1 MNGKTGS
8 RMLMIGSDRAV
19 VAGKQGAFWNTLSR
33 LHEYWDRI
41 DVICP
46 HVRDPARLTVFGNV
60 HFHPLPRG
68 GILDSINVFRQGREI
83 CRSNHPDLVVAHSYG
98 LQRMAVGGLLLARS
112 SGLPLVV
119 EVHHIDGYPKSAQAR
134 DRLRRRASL
143 LFLRAAAKH
152 AEAFRVTNRAEL
164 VPILRSVGVEEE
176 RILPLD
182 AVYLD
187 RSVFRPEPVVTKTFD
202 LVFVGRLVPNK
213 GLPMLLDAF
222 ERIKQE
228 RVDATFLIVGQGPL
242 ERWLHRH
249 LARRGIQGVHHIPWV
264 QTSELGNLYRRS
276 RVVVCASS
284 AEGGPRFV
292 VEAMACGL
300 PAVSTPV
307 GLMNEVIQDRK
318 NGYLLKSWSSAE
330 LSSAALALLGD
341 EDLYNRCAAMAPRTV
356 ERFEASLTTE
366 RYANAYLQI
375 ATQCKS

>member
-1 MNGKTGS
+1 
-8 RMLMIGSDRAV
+8 MLMIGSDRAV

-68 GILDSINVFRQGREI
+68 AILDSINVFRQGREI
-83 CRSNHPDLVVAHSYG
+83 CRSHHPDLVVAHSYG

-134 DRLRRRASL
+134 DRLRRQASL
-143 LFLRAAAKH
+143 LFLRAAAEH

-187 RSVFRPEPVVTKTFD
+187 RSVFRPNLWSRRRSTWSSS
-202 LVFVGRLVPNK
+202 VGSCPTR
-213 GLPMLLDAF
+213 ACH
-222 ERIKQE
+222 
-228 RVDATFLIVGQGPL
+228 A
-242 ERWLHRH
+242 
-249 LARRGIQGVHHIPWV
+249 ARRLRANQAGAGGRHVPDRRAGPAGTMAASPSCAKGNQGVHHIPWV
-264 QTSELGNLYRRS
+264 ETSELGDLYRRS

-292 VEAMACGL
+292 VEAMACGI

-307 GLMNEVIQDRK
+307 GLMNEVIQDGK

-356 ERFEASLTTE
+356 ERFEASLAIE
-366 RYANAYLQI
+366 RYANVYLQI
-375 ATQCKS
+375 VAQCKS